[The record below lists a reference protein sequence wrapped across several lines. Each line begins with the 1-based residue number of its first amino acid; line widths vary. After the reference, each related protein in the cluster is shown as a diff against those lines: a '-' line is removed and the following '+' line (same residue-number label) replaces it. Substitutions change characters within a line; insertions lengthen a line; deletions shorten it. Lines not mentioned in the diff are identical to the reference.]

1 MMASLTVC
9 CVYQSPKV
17 GKSIVEDLSA
27 KLRGHV
33 KIVGQ
38 RLAELETDPVEADY
52 FIVPSSRAAQ
62 IIKQLRPRSRTMIS
76 GFTLNFQ
83 NLPKLLT
90 IGSGTKCL
98 VVAGSQET
106 AEDAVRM
113 LKEFGF
119 SWLNLDPYW
128 PEKNGQTLE
137 ARIAI
142 TLGSSHLCP
151 PDIPSIIDLGP
162 RKLDIVTLIKLCLDL
177 DLPRQVIDDILIDH
191 VEEITALGRAYL
203 GLYQES
209 DTDRAYLRVLLDS
222 TKDAIAAFDTRGAI
236 MHSNTLFQR
245 LMEGI
250 NLDFNKF
257 MEGPIATPSVEQ
269 VKEKYF
275 VVEKLSVKV
284 QDETDPVGTLIVL
297 RSTEKVSEAEG
308 AVRRVL
314 LARRHVARYR
324 FSDIIGISPALKKVM
339 ETARKIAC
347 SNLTVL
353 ITGETGTGKELFA
366 HAIHNASL
374 RAAEPFVCAHFAA
387 MPSTLIESELFG
399 YDEGAFTGA
408 KKGGHPG
415 YFEQAH
421 KGTIFLDEIG
431 DASLSFQSHL
441 LRVIEDRRVMRVGG
455 NYPTPIDVRLIAA
468 TNQDLETL
476 IRRGRFRE
484 DLLYRLNV
492 IPISLPP
499 LRSRV
504 EDIPIL
510 AGHFLRLVDRSGNRR
525 LSSEVLEY
533 LQNYSWP
540 GNIRQLG
547 SVVKYMAHISES
559 EVLGIKDLPP
569 GLTVGNAAVMTSHS
583 DERTKPWKKNKNLVL
598 LILDALVRSRKTGRA
613 LGKNELI
620 DKAKE
625 RGMSVSDYQM
635 RKLLHELDYE
645 GWVHIGST
653 SQGTVIT
660 DKGLHLLHSFSG
672 ELGNYRDGRSRDSI
686 S

>member
-1 MMASLTVC
+1 MASQTIC

-27 KLRGHV
+27 KLKGHA
-33 KIVGQ
+33 KIVAQ
-38 RLAELETDPVEADY
+38 RLADLEVDPMEADY
-52 FIVPSSRAAQ
+52 FIVPSSRVAQ
-62 IIKQLRPRSRTMIS
+62 IVKRSRPQSRTMIS

-90 IGSGTKCL
+90 ISSETNCL
-98 VVAGSQET
+98 VVAGSRET

-119 SWLNLDPYW
+119 TWLNLDPYW
-128 PEKNGQTLE
+128 PEKNAQTLA

-151 PDIPSIIDLGP
+151 ADIPSIIDLGP

-177 DLPRQVIDDILIDH
+177 DLPRRVIDDILTDH
-191 VEEITALGRAYL
+191 FEEITALGRAYL

-222 TKDAIAAFDTRGAI
+222 TKDAIVAFDTHGAM
-236 MHSNTLFQR
+236 MHSNTFFKR

-250 NLDFNKF
+250 NLDFDKL
-257 MEGPIATPSVEQ
+257 MEGPMATPSVEQ
-269 VKEKYF
+269 IKDKYF
-275 VVEKLSVKV
+275 LVEKLSVKV

-308 AVRRVL
+308 AVRRAL

-324 FSDIIGISPALKKVM
+324 FSDITGISPALKKVM
-339 ETARKIAC
+339 ETARKIAS

-374 RAAEPFVCAHFAA
+374 RAEEPFVCAHFAA
-387 MPSTLIESELFG
+387 MPPTLIESELFG

-421 KGTIFLDEIG
+421 RGSIFLDEIG

-441 LRVIEDRRVMRVGG
+441 LRVLEDKRVMRVGG

-476 IRRGRFRE
+476 VKQGRFRE

-492 IPISLPP
+492 IPVFLPP

-510 AGHFLRLVDRSGNRR
+510 AKHFLRLVDRSSNRL
-525 LSSEVLEY
+525 LSLEVLDY
-533 LQNYSWP
+533 LQHYSWP

-547 SVVKYMAHISES
+547 SVVKYMAYISES

-569 GLTVGNAAVMTSHS
+569 GLTAGNSAVMASHS
-583 DERTKPWKKNKNLVL
+583 EERIKGWKNNKNLVL
-598 LILDALVRSRKTGRA
+598 LILDALVQSRKTGRA
-613 LGKNELI
+613 LGKNMLM
-620 DKAKE
+620 DRAKE
-625 RGMSVSDYQM
+625 KGVSVSDYQM

-653 SQGTVIT
+653 SQGTMIT
-660 DKGLHLLHSFSG
+660 DKGLHILPSLTG
-672 ELGNYRDGRSRDSI
+672 ELGDSSYRGLSFTR
-686 S
+686 